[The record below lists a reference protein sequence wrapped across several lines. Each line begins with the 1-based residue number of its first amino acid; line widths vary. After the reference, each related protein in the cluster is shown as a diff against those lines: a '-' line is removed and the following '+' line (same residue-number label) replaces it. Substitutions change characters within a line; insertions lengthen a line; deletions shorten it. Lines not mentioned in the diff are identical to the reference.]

1 MGRIDPKLIVPG
13 EESNIKIV
21 KFKGTTSRAAG
32 HQHNFVVY
40 EDDTVEIF
48 EVISKNRETG
58 QEEKHTHEYLGEYPY
73 GIMSNVLKDSK
84 SKKTDTLIAFRTL
97 NSKL

>member
-21 KFKGTTSRAAG
+21 KLKGTTSRAAG

-48 EVISKNRETG
+48 EVISKNREIG
-58 QEEKHTHEYLGEYPY
+58 QE
-73 GIMSNVLKDSK
+73 
-84 SKKTDTLIAFRTL
+84 
-97 NSKL
+97 